1 MVSRITPAKSDY
13 LRHQA
18 ATAPFISG
26 EASAAGRLCS
36 NGVTVKIGSGTICPK
51 SLEKSMD
58 EQEFD
63 SLFSVPFGTEDA
75 MRIDARGRRFATL
88 GSALWGKTV
97 DDLER
102 NLLAPHPEI
111 PLGFDLA
118 DFQELQLMAQRI
130 LLYLSN
136 PRSAWISTLPP
147 RTIIVG
153 SARYTEWEARCEIV
167 RRAIEHL

>member
-1 MVSRITPAKSDY
+1 
-13 LRHQA
+13 
-18 ATAPFISG
+18 
-26 EASAAGRLCS
+26 
-36 NGVTVKIGSGTICPK
+36 
-51 SLEKSMD
+51 
-58 EQEFD
+58 
-63 SLFSVPFGTEDA
+63 